1 VEAVNGDIYTPS
13 CSCTGGKWGLDRD
26 PSGSLN
32 WRCQKCLA
40 WATIQDSFTA
50 PQGRHPSSQRFHDIL
65 DEWKTVHDR
74 KQADYGKTDDP
85 FANVRASIDFGVPGW
100 IGAVIRANDKMRRL
114 QKAATD
120 YLQTGQITM
129 ENESIV
135 DSFDDLGV
143 YMAISKVLFEEE
155 TP

>member
-1 VEAVNGDIYTPS
+1 MKD
-13 CSCTGGKWGLDRD
+13 
-26 PSGSLN
+26 
-32 WRCQKCLA
+32 
-40 WATIQDSFTA
+40 
-50 PQGRHPSSQRFHDIL
+50 RHPSSQRFHDIL
-65 DEWKTVHDR
+65 DDWKAVHDR

-85 FANVRASIDFGVPGW
+85 FANVRASVDFGVPGW

-129 ENESIV
+129 ENESVV